1 MQLSKL
7 LQATGATLAFLP
19 SGVLA
24 KCIVGFTFNGNWV
37 PNNLLVKSP
46 GDKFSFV
53 ANYVIIPVRLD
64 RWCNWEQDLAENAK
78 PVIIPKGYGIKSCDE
93 GDFAND
99 QCQEPPKRTSIGG
112 TKVYAFS

>member
-24 KCIVGFTFNGNWV
+24 KCVIGLTFNGNWV
-37 PNNLLVKSP
+37 PNNRFVISP
-46 GDKFSFV
+46 GGKFSFI

-64 RWCNWEQDLAENAK
+64 ESCHWHQDLAENAK
-78 PVIIPKGYGIKSCDE
+78 PVIIPSGYGIKSCDE
-93 GDFAND
+93 GDFVNN